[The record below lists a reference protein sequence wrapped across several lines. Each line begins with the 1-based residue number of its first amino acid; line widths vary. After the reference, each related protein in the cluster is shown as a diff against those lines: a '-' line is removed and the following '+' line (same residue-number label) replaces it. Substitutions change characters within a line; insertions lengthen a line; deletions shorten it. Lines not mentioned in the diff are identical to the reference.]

1 MLCRSAVPTIPGGSN
16 GLAEEVGSVSN
27 NLYPATSFSVDGS
40 ECSVGTSTLDR
51 EAGLEAWL

>member
-1 MLCRSAVPTIPGGSN
+1 MPGGSN
-16 GLAEEVGSVSN
+16 GLVEEVGSASN